1 MVKMI
6 SPAARF
12 PVAACLLLM
21 ALALPRAGAE
31 ESAPR
36 NLLNPEDAEI
46 IAAPSDRPAKLLEG
60 GFDLPADELAG
71 AVYAFKRPSEISVVR
86 IFIESSNPQ
95 NIKSLELL
103 SADSPNGPF
112 VPVASAGETINLKLF
127 KTGGWQEFSVD
138 PVRLT
143 HFQIRAVTHGHL
155 WVRVGREGQNNGLQF
170 MGRAEGDSADSAE
183 AAPAASAPAADT
195 AAEAAPADDAAS
207 VRP

>member
-1 MVKMI
+1 MVTI
-6 SPAARF
+6 CSPALRF
-12 PVAACLLLM
+12 LATGLLWSAFALLPAA
-21 ALALPRAGAE
+21 AE

-36 NLLNPEDAEI
+36 NLLNPQDAEI

-71 AVYAFKRPSEISVVR
+71 AVYAFKRPSDISAVR

-95 NIKSLELL
+95 NIKSLEIL

-127 KTGGWQEFSVD
+127 KTGGWQEFSFD

-143 HFQIRAVTHGHL
+143 HFQIRAVSHGHA
-155 WVRVGREGQNNGLQF
+155 WVRIGLDGQNNGLQF
-170 MGRAEGDSADSAE
+170 MGRAEGDSADAAE

-195 AAEAAPADDAAS
+195 AAESAPADAAAS

>member
-1 MVKMI
+1 MVFTS

-12 PVAACLLLM
+12 LAAASLLLR
-21 ALALPRAGAE
+21 ATALPHAGAE
-31 ESAPR
+31 DSAPR

-60 GFDLPADELAG
+60 NFDLPADELAG
-71 AVYAFKRPSEISVVR
+71 AVYAFKRPSEISTVR
-86 IFIESSNPQ
+86 VFIEASSPQ
-95 NIKSLELL
+95 NIKSLEIL

-143 HFQIRAVTHGHL
+143 HFQIRAVSHGHA
-155 WVRVGREGQNNGLQF
+155 WVRIGLDGQNHGLQF
-170 MGRAEGDSADSAE
+170 MGRAEGDSADAAE

-195 AAEAAPADDAAS
+195 AAESAPADDAAS